1 MKPLIKPLI
10 VSAGFFVPG
19 VMAIPAAA
27 QSEAARGGMDVILA
41 AAILV
46 AVIGVTLAVTVKLL
60 DLRRKRESQAV
71 QLQAQIS
78 DALLQDAALVGLA
91 VTPTVEVPLWRGS
104 PVRVDVAG
112 QVPTPEARLAVL
124 RTARA
129 EAARLRPNVD
139 VRDRLVIGP
148 GAARAA

>member
-10 VSAGFFVPG
+10 VTAGLFVPG
-19 VMAIPAAA
+19 VLAVPAAA
-27 QSEAARGGMDVILA
+27 QTTAARGGTDLILT

-46 AVIGVTLAVTVKLL
+46 AVIGVALAVTVKLL
-60 DLRRKRESQAV
+60 DLRRKREAQAV
-71 QLQAQIS
+71 QLQAQIA
-78 DALLQDAALVGLA
+78 DALLQQAALVGLA

-112 QVPTPEARLAVL
+112 QVPSVEARLVVL
-124 RTARA
+124 QLVRER
-129 EAARLRPNVD
+129 AARLRANID

-148 GAARAA
+148 RAARAA

>member
-1 MKPLIKPLI
+1 MKPLINRLI
-10 VSAGFFVPG
+10 VTAGLVVPG
-19 VMAIPAAA
+19 VLAVPAAA
-27 QSEAARGGMDVILA
+27 QTAAARGGTDLILT

-46 AVIGVTLAVTVKLL
+46 GVIGVTLALTVKLL

-71 QLQAQIS
+71 QLQAQIA
-78 DALLQDAALVGLA
+78 DALLQEAALVGLA

-124 RTARA
+124 RTVRA
-129 EAARLRPNVD
+129 EAARLRPNID